1 MSAAIAEVAVWAIAG
16 LTTAG
21 VVTRP
26 FGWPEAV
33 WAILGATILV
43 ASSLLSFPEALAAT
57 GKGFDVY
64 LFLVGMMLLSEVARR
79 EHVFDYVADHAL
91 VYARGSQGRL
101 FFLIYAVGTVVTALM
116 SNDATAVVLTPAV
129 FAAAQRARLDPL
141 PYLFI
146 CAFIANAASFILPI
160 SNPANIVLYGN
171 HTPPLGAWLGSFAVP
186 SAVSVGVTYAVLR
199 WQLRPEGVFKAVA
212 KPEPLTRGGRVA
224 LGGIALTAAA
234 LITVSALDMPLG
246 VPTILLGAA
255 IAVAVLVMNRK
266 APMALLRHISWSV
279 IPLVAGLFVIV
290 AAIEKTGAIEALAK
304 LILHGASVSE
314 NLTALASGFAIAV
327 ASNVFNNLP
336 VGLVGAASIAAANPP
351 QVVSDAL
358 LIGVDLGPNL
368 SVTGS
373 LATLLWLVAVRREGA
388 KVGFLR
394 FLKVGFV
401 TMTPALV
408 SALVC
413 RLLF

>member
-1 MSAAIAEVAVWAIAG
+1 VSTPVTEVAIWAIAG
-16 LTTAG
+16 LTTVG

-26 FGWPEAV
+26 LDWPEAV
-33 WAILGATILV
+33 WATLGAAILV
-43 ASSLLSFPEALAAT
+43 ASGLLSFQETAVAI
-57 GKGFDVY
+57 GKGYDVY

-91 VYARGSQGRL
+91 VLARGSQERL
-101 FFLIYAVGTVVTALM
+101 FFLIYAVGTVVTAFM

-129 FAAAQRARLDPL
+129 FAAAQRARLDAL

-171 HTPPLGAWLGSFAVP
+171 HTPPLGTWLESFALP
-186 SAVSVGVTYAVLR
+186 STISVAVTYVVLR
-199 WQLRPEGVFKAVA
+199 WQLRREGTFTTPA
-212 KPEPLTRGGRVA
+212 KPEALEHGGRIA
-224 LGGIALTAAA
+224 LGGIALTAVA
-234 LITVSALDMPLG
+234 LICVSALDIPLG
-246 VPTILLGAA
+246 LPTVLLGTAT
-255 IAVAVLVMNRK
+255 AVAVLVVRRRPP
-266 APMALLRHISWSV
+266 AALLRDISWGV
-279 IPLVAGLFVIV
+279 IPLVAGLFVVV
-290 AAIEKTGAIEALAK
+290 AAIEKTGAISAVAQLMMQ
-304 LILHGASVSE
+304 GASMSE
-314 NLTALASGFAIAV
+314 NLTALASGFAIAI
-327 ASNVFNNLP
+327 ASNLFNNLP

-373 LATLLWLVAVRREGA
+373 LATLLWLVAVRREGV

-394 FLKVGFV
+394 FLKVGAV

>member
-1 MSAAIAEVAVWAIAG
+1 
-16 LTTAG
+16 
-21 VVTRP
+21 
-26 FGWPEAV
+26 
-33 WAILGATILV
+33 
-43 ASSLLSFPEALAAT
+43 
-57 GKGFDVY
+57 
-64 LFLVGMMLLSEVARR
+64 
-79 EHVFDYVADHAL
+79 
-91 VYARGSQGRL
+91 
-101 FFLIYAVGTVVTALM
+101 
-116 SNDATAVVLTPAV
+116 
-129 FAAAQRARLDPL
+129 
-141 PYLFI
+141 
-146 CAFIANAASFILPI
+146 
-160 SNPANIVLYGN
+160 
-171 HTPPLGAWLGSFAVP
+171 
-186 SAVSVGVTYAVLR
+186 
-199 WQLRPEGVFKAVA
+199 
-212 KPEPLTRGGRVA
+212 
-224 LGGIALTAAA
+224 
-234 LITVSALDMPLG
+234 
-246 VPTILLGAA
+246 
-255 IAVAVLVMNRK
+255 
-266 APMALLRHISWSV
+266 MALLRHISWSV

-304 LILHGASVSE
+304 LIMDGASTSE

-336 VGLVGAASIAAANPP
+336 VGLVGAATVAAANPP

-373 LATLLWLVAVRREGA
+373 LATLLWLVAVRREGV

>member
-1 MSAAIAEVAVWAIAG
+1 VSAPVTEVAVWAIAG

-33 WAILGATILV
+33 WAVLGAAILV
-43 ASSLLSFPEALAAT
+43 ASSLLSFQEALAAI
-57 GKGFDVY
+57 GKGYDVY

-79 EHVFDYVADHAL
+79 EQVFDYVADHAL
-91 VYARGSQGRL
+91 VWARGSQGRL

-129 FAAAQRARLDPL
+129 FAAARRARLDPL

-171 HTPPLGAWLGSFAVP
+171 HTPPLGTWLESFAFP

-199 WQLRPEGVFKAVA
+199 WQLRPEGVFKAAA
-212 KPEPLTRGGRVA
+212 KPEPLTHGGRVA

-234 LITVSALDMPLG
+234 LITVSALDIPLG
-246 VPTILLGAA
+246 IPTVLLGAA
-255 IAVAVLVMNRK
+255 TAIAVLVINRK
-266 APMALLRHISWSV
+266 APIALLRHISWSV

-290 AAIEKTGAIEALAK
+290 AAIEKTGAIDALAK
-304 LILHGASVSE
+304 LIMQGASISE
-314 NLTALASGFAIAV
+314 NLTALASGFAIAM

-336 VGLVGAASIAAANPP
+336 VGLVGAASVAAANPP

-368 SVTGS
+368 SITGS
-373 LATLLWLVAVRREGA
+373 LATFLWLVAVRREGLS
-388 KVGFLR
+388 VGFLR
-394 FLKVGFV
+394 FLKVGSI

-408 SALVC
+408 AALVC

>member
-1 MSAAIAEVAVWAIAG
+1 VSAPVTEVAVWAIAG

-33 WAILGATILV
+33 WAVLGAAILV
-43 ASSLLSFPEALAAT
+43 ASSLLSFQDALAAI
-57 GKGFDVY
+57 GKGYDVY

-91 VYARGSQGRL
+91 VWARGSQGRL

-129 FAAAQRARLDPL
+129 FAAARRARLDPL

-171 HTPPLGAWLGSFAVP
+171 HTPPLGAWLASFALP

-199 WQLRPEGVFKAVA
+199 WQLRPEGTFTIAA
-212 KPEPLTRGGRVA
+212 KPKPLTLGGRVA

-234 LITVSALDMPLG
+234 LITVSALDVPLG
-246 VPTILLGAA
+246 IPTVLLGAA
-255 IAVAVLVMNRK
+255 TAVAVLVMNRK
-266 APMALLRHISWSV
+266 APIALLRHISWSV

-290 AAIEKTGAIEALAK
+290 AAIEKTGAIDALAK
-304 LILHGASVSE
+304 LIMQGASTSE
-314 NLTALASGFAIAV
+314 NLTALASGFAIAI

-336 VGLVGAASIAAANPP
+336 VGLVGAASVAAANPP
-351 QVVSDAL
+351 QVVVDAL

-368 SVTGS
+368 SITGS
-373 LATLLWLVAVRREGA
+373 LATLLWLVAVRREGLS
-388 KVGFLR
+388 VGFLR
-394 FLKVGFV
+394 FLKVGSI

-413 RLLF
+413 RLVF

>member
-1 MSAAIAEVAVWAIAG
+1 VAVWAIAG

-33 WAILGATILV
+33 WAVLGAAILV
-43 ASSLLSFPEALAAT
+43 ASSLLSFQDALAAI
-57 GKGFDVY
+57 GKGYDVY

-91 VYARGSQGRL
+91 VWARGSQGRL

-129 FAAAQRARLDPL
+129 FAAARRARLDPL

-171 HTPPLGAWLGSFAVP
+171 HTPPLGAWLASFALP

-199 WQLRPEGVFKAVA
+199 WQLRPEGTFTIAA
-212 KPEPLTRGGRVA
+212 KPKPLTLGGRVA

-234 LITVSALDMPLG
+234 LITVSALDVPLG
-246 VPTILLGAA
+246 IPTVLLGAA
-255 IAVAVLVMNRK
+255 TAVAVLVINRK
-266 APMALLRHISWSV
+266 APIALLRHISWSV

-290 AAIEKTGAIEALAK
+290 AAIEKTGAIDALAK
-304 LILHGASVSE
+304 LIMQGASTSE
-314 NLTALASGFAIAV
+314 NLTALASGFAIAI

-336 VGLVGAASIAAANPP
+336 VGLVGAASVAAANPP
-351 QVVSDAL
+351 QVVVDAL

-368 SVTGS
+368 SITGS
-373 LATLLWLVAVRREGA
+373 LATLLWLVAVRREGLS
-388 KVGFLR
+388 VGFLR
-394 FLKVGFV
+394 FLKVGSI

-413 RLLF
+413 RLVF